1 MYIDELANYQVP
13 YIDAKAASTH
23 VLPALVTLGSDQNL
37 NVKYASIDAFG
48 AVAQHFKNEMI
59 VDKIR
64 VQMDAFLEDG
74 SHEATIAVIRALVI
88 AVPHTIERLRDY
100 LLSKIFQLTAMPN
113 VAKDLMRRRERAD
126 AFCEAIR
133 ALDATD
139 LPANSVRDF
148 FLPAI
153 QNLLKDLDALDP
165 AHKEALEIIMKERS
179 GGTFETISKVMGA
192 HLGLPSSVSNFFG
205 EGGLLG
211 KKEATEPPT
220 EATVSPKAATPPA
233 EDTRFRRIMLGNF
246 SDMLRGKAKA
256 QEDGQNQ

>member
-1 MYIDELANYQVP
+1 MQFLLSVSECFGESYVTCIMLPVFLTAVGDDADFTFFPTSIHSRIKGLRPRSAVADRLSAMCVLPLLLAGVLSAPGKHEQLAGYLRKLLLEDNSMENRSTKHTPEIINAIRFICTYEEYHGLVFNILWEMVVSSNMSMKINAAHLLKVIVP

-74 SHEATIAVIRALVI
+74 SHEATIAVI
-88 AVPHTIERLRDY
+88 P
-100 LLSKIFQLTAMPN
+100 MPN
-113 VAKDLMRRRERAD
+113 AAKDLMRRRERAD

-139 LPANSVRDF
+139 NRVQLS
-148 FLPAI
+148 
-153 QNLLKDLDALDP
+153 
-165 AHKEALEIIMKERS
+165 
-179 GGTFETISKVMGA
+179 
-192 HLGLPSSVSNFFG
+192 
-205 EGGLLG
+205 
-211 KKEATEPPT
+211 
-220 EATVSPKAATPPA
+220 
-233 EDTRFRRIMLGNF
+233 
-246 SDMLRGKAKA
+246 
-256 QEDGQNQ
+256 